1 MTIAAHLEAATD
13 TALQPRAERRVLRL
27 DTIGVSTSIGAS
39 EVCVHN
45 ISAGGLLL
53 ETAARLTQGETIF
66 IDLPL
71 TDDCRA
77 SVVWQSGE
85 FYGCAFAE
93 PLSQAA
99 LSAAELRGE
108 AGARGSGQGNHG
120 ASFGARLQRLRTER
134 GLTMANVADR
144 LGVSKPTV
152 WAWEHGKARPL
163 GGRMAALAALLEVS
177 RASLMNEAPSQGLE
191 ALVAQS
197 REQIAAAYG
206 IDPDRVKITIT
217 L

>member
-27 DTIGVSTSIGAS
+27 DTIGVSTSIGTS

-77 SVVWQSGE
+77 SVVWQ
-85 FYGCAFAE
+85 AI
-93 PLSQAA
+93 PPVQQPAA
-99 LSAAELRGE
+99 KCRICV
-108 AGARGSGQGNHG
+108 GNH
-120 ASFGARLQRLRTER
+120 AR
-134 GLTMANVADR
+134 
-144 LGVSKPTV
+144 
-152 WAWEHGKARPL
+152 
-163 GGRMAALAALLEVS
+163 
-177 RASLMNEAPSQGLE
+177 
-191 ALVAQS
+191 
-197 REQIAAAYG
+197 
-206 IDPDRVKITIT
+206 
-217 L
+217 